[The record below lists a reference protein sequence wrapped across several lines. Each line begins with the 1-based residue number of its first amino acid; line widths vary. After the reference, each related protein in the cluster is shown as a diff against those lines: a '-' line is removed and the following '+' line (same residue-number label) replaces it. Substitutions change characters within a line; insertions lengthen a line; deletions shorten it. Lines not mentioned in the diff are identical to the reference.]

1 VTIRKLKIPLQ
12 TKRKRTEVCRTQ
24 LLDVFFIPAQA
35 HAVLCNEKMLIIVCL
50 FQLFNLINTS
60 VFIDK

>member
-1 VTIRKLKIPLQ
+1 MTIRKLKIPLQ
-12 TKRKRTEVCRTQ
+12 TRRKRTERCAELSFLMYFSV
-24 LLDVFFIPAQA
+24 LA